1 MIRSAFNF
9 DPDSFSRLNSVIN
22 TEDSL
27 AQQSFKEE
35 CDINVILRRFAVTG
49 QLPDNVR
56 VPQYAEFEEAFDF
69 MSCMNVIR
77 AGEEAFAAMPSDVR
91 ERFANDPARFI
102 AFANNK
108 DNYDEALKMGL
119 VVSRPAPPAP
129 APTPSPT
136 PDAGASGT
144 SST

>member
-9 DPDSFSRLNSVIN
+9 DSDSFSLATAVVNNEESM
-22 TEDSL
+22 

-35 CDINVILRRFAVTG
+35 CDINVILRKFAVTG

-91 ERFANDPARFI
+91 ERFSNDPARFI
-102 AFANNK
+102 AFANDK

-129 APTPSPT
+129 PVPT
-136 PDAGASGT
+136 PDPGASGT